1 MTSLSTHAVC
11 GPVIGSLVAKDKG
24 DASNRTKCA
33 GTQLVNNVK
42 TMGQTALVG
51 GGVYAAARTFAKHP
65 NTKVVQAGA
74 KIFNKIIDVIK
85 LPKSSSFV
93 NKLLTMPSYAKALAL
108 VALPAVML
116 VNYIG
121 AKHLYKM
128 GQIDQK
134 YTDQAKIEENTK
146 KNILV

>member
-1 MTSLSTHAVC
+1 MTSFSTQVVC

-33 GTQLVNNVK
+33 GAQLVNNAK

-51 GGVYAAARTFAKHP
+51 GGVYAAARTFAKAP
-65 NTKVVQAGA
+65 NSKVVQTGA
-74 KIFNKIIDVIK
+74 KVFNKIIDVIK
-85 LPKSSSFV
+85 LPKSSTFV
-93 NKLLTMPSYAKALAL
+93 NKLLTMPGYAKAFAL
-108 VALPAVML
+108 IALPALLAVD
-116 VNYIG
+116 YIRS
-121 AKHLYKM
+121 KHLYKM

-146 KNILV
+146 KNILA

>member
-1 MTSLSTHAVC
+1 MTSFLTQAVC

-33 GTQLVNNVK
+33 GAQLVNNAK

-51 GGVYAAARTFAKHP
+51 GGVYAAARTFVKHP
-65 NTKVVQAGA
+65 NTKIVKAGA
-74 KIFNKIIDVIK
+74 NTFNKIIDMIK
-85 LPKSSSFV
+85 LPKSSKFV
-93 NKLLTMPSYAKALAL
+93 QKLLKMPGWGKALTL
-108 VALPAVML
+108 VALPAMML

-121 AKHLYKM
+121 AKHLYQM